1 MEDSLL
7 TKCPHCK
14 TLFRIQHDHLAVADG
29 EVRCGV
35 CFKVFNAQAEG
46 LAYGE
51 HDTVTLSSTSEKK
64 EQSKTS
70 KEEAAQ
76 LVRNLEL
83 KEREKQA
90 EKEIATQPDAATIDL
105 LTIEEE
111 SVEQIFSSPH
121 RKSMDRPWLWGTLSI
136 LSMLLL
142 ATQWLVLNHEQYS
155 ANPKWRPW
163 YQAVCQTLG
172 CELNLFTAPEQIKT
186 ERLAIKSHPDY
197 LNVLVV
203 DLIISNQAP
212 FPQAMPTLDI
222 AFYDINGATLSSRR
236 FQPPEYLDQNISLHE
251 MPTHTPIHLSFSI
264 MDPGADAVNY
274 GVHMVQAQ

>member
-51 HDTVTLSSTSEKK
+51 QDDTALPTASGKQ
-64 EQSKTS
+64 EQHRTS
-70 KEEAAQ
+70 KDEAAE
-76 LVRNLEL
+76 LVQQFDL
-83 KEREKQA
+83 KDTGEKA
-90 EKEIATQPDAATIDL
+90 EQDAAAEPDTIAIDR

-111 SVEQIFSSPH
+111 SVEQIFSTPT
-121 RKSMDRPWLWGTLSI
+121 RPPGNRPWLWGTLS
-136 LSMLLL
+136 LAALALLT
-142 ATQWLVLNHEQYS
+142 AQWLWLNHERYA

-163 YQAVCQTLG
+163 YQAACQTLG
-172 CELNLFTAPEQIKT
+172 CRLTPFTAPEQIKT

-203 DLIISNQAP
+203 DLIISNQSP
-212 FPQAMPTLDI
+212 FPQPMPALDI
-222 AFYDINGATLSSRR
+222 AFYDINGATLSSRQ
-236 FQPPEYLDQNISLHE
+236 FQPSEYLDQQLSLRE
-251 MPTHTPIHLSFSI
+251 MPIHTPIHLSFAI
-264 MDPGADAVNY
+264 MDPGAEAVNY
-274 GVHMVQAQ
+274 GVQLSPTH